1 MKKRVSNFGF
11 YTSGKAFT
19 LIELLV
25 VIAIIAILAAML
37 LPALSSARESARKA
51 SCQSNLKQLAFGCI
65 AYVDDNNGYLPAG
78 NTSGGD
84 SYLRWYVQV
93 GKYVN
98 THNDPTDKGVQI
110 GNNSTAYQVKGQ
122 NIFCPSADAEQGWT
136 YGANYLPGAP
146 NSDAHST
153 ASTSVPFYQTNQT
166 VTYGTVEPDVLMF
179 GDSKS
184 FIMFNPASVDK
195 NAGKLTKDNSGNGV
209 KDSSNKYEYN
219 CFSPNVHAG
228 SMNYSMADGSVHTF
242 TFAEWEHNMTHVGI
256 IYKER

>member
-1 MKKRVSNFGF
+1 MNKQESTIYHANWKR
-11 YTSGKAFT
+11 AFT

-51 SCQSNLKQLAFGCI
+51 SCQSNLKQLAFGVLS
-65 AYVDDNNGYLPAG
+65 YVDDQAGYLPAG

-110 GNNSTAYQVKGQ
+110 GNNSTAYLIKGQ

-153 ASTSVPFYQTNQT
+153 AKTSVPFYQTAQT
-166 VTYGTVEPDVLMF
+166 VTYGTLEPDILMF

-184 FIMFNPASVDK
+184 FIMFNPSSVDK

-219 CFSPNVHAG
+219 CFAPNVHAG
-228 SMNYSMADGSVHTF
+228 SMNYSMADGSVHSF
-242 TFAEWEHNMTHVGI
+242 TFAEWEHNMTHVGT
-256 IYKER
+256 IYKDR